1 MYKWLIFSS
10 LTSILL
16 IILLHYFYNYL
27 LENFTQPKIIDIVDE
42 TSKQYRDIIDKLGT
56 CNEGISSSTEE
67 DLGFFLQNELNK
79 TN

>member
-10 LTSILL
+10 LISILL
-16 IILLHYFYNYL
+16 IMLLHYFYNYL
-27 LENFTQPKIIDIVDE
+27 LTHFTQPKIIDIVDE
-42 TSKQYRDIIDKLGT
+42 TSKQYRDIIDKLENCTAGP
-56 CNEGISSSTEE
+56 SSTTEE